1 MSGPPTIDVVVPTVG
16 RPSLGRLLERL
27 ARQSDGLGTVFVVDD
42 RGSTDQ
48 PLKVDAAPPRVRIV
62 RGAASGPA
70 AARNRG
76 WRLSDAEWVAF
87 LDDDVLPPPGWARA
101 LRDDIAACGDRVA
114 GSQGRIRVRLPVGR
128 RPSDAERNVAG
139 LAGARFATADMA
151 YRRAALAAVG
161 GFDERFP
168 RAYREDADLALRV
181 IDTGHEISVGKRVV
195 DHPPGPIRHFASLP
209 RQAGNADDALM
220 RRLHGPGWR
229 RRVGGGRPLLAR
241 HALTTASGLG
251 GIIAA
256 AGGHRRTAMAL
267 GAGWLAL
274 TAAFAYRRIASGPR
288 DPLEVTDM
296 ILTSVLIPPL
306 ATFHRASGEIRWRR
320 VRPARAFD
328 AVLFDRDGTI
338 VDDVP
343 YNNDP
348 DLVRLRPGAREAI
361 ASVRRAGIPFGI
373 VSNQSGIAR
382 GLLTEYGVAA
392 VNRRIEELI
401 GPVPVW
407 AVCPHG
413 PDDGC
418 DCRKPAP
425 GLIVQAASRLGVPP
439 ARCAVIGDIG
449 SDVEAA
455 RAAGARAILVPT
467 EVTRPEEVAV
477 APEVAVSLTQ
487 AVERLLGKPT

>member
-1 MSGPPTIDVVVPTVG
+1 
-16 RPSLGRLLERL
+16 LLERL
-27 ARQSDGLGTVFVVDD
+27 AIQADGLGTVLVVDD
-42 RGSTDQ
+42 RGSTGE
-48 PLKVDAAPPRVRIV
+48 PLAIDAAPPRFRVV
-62 RGAASGPA
+62 PGAASGPA

-76 WRLSDAEWVAF
+76 WRASDAEWIAF
-87 LDDDVLPPPGWARA
+87 LDDDVVPPPGWADA
-101 LRDDIAACGDRVA
+101 LRDDIAACGARVA
-114 GSQGRIRVRLPVGR
+114 GTQGRIRVPLPVGR

-151 YRRAALAAVG
+151 YRRAALVAVG

-181 IDTGHEISVGKRVV
+181 IEAGYEISAGDRVV
-195 DHPPGPIRHFASLP
+195 DHPPGPIRRFASL
-209 RQAGNADDALM
+209 RQQAGNADDALM
-220 RRLHGPGWR
+220 RRLHGPRWR
-229 RRVGGGRPLLAR
+229 PRIGGGRPLLAR
-241 HALTTASGLG
+241 HALTTASGFG

-256 AGGHRRTAMAL
+256 AAGRRRTGVTL
-267 GAGWLAL
+267 GAVWLAL
-274 TAAFAYRRIASGPR
+274 TAAFAYRRIAPGPR
-288 DPLEVTDM
+288 DPREVADM
-296 ILTSVLIPPL
+296 IVTSVLIPPL
-306 ATFHRASGEIRWRR
+306 ATFHRVRGEIQWRG
-320 VRPARAFD
+320 VGPVTALD
-328 AVLFDRDGTI
+328 AVLFDRDGTV

-343 YNNDP
+343 YNGDP

-361 ASVRRAGIPFGI
+361 ASVRCAGIPFGI

-382 GLLTEYGVAA
+382 GLLTENAVAA

-425 GLIVQAASRLGVPP
+425 GLIVQAARRLGVLPE
-439 ARCAVIGDIG
+439 RCAVIGDIG

-467 EVTRPEEVAV
+467 EVTRAEEVAA
-477 APEVAVSLTQ
+477 APEVALSLTE
-487 AVERLLGKPT
+487 AVERLLGKPS

>member
-1 MSGPPTIDVVVPTVG
+1 VGPPQ
-16 RPSLGRLLERL
+16 L
-27 ARQSDGLGTVFVVDD
+27 
-42 RGSTDQ
+42 
-48 PLKVDAAPPRVRIV
+48 RIV
-62 RGAASGPA
+62 PGAASGPA

-76 WRLSDAEWVAF
+76 WHASDADWVAF
-87 LDDDVLPPPGWARA
+87 LDDDVAPPPGWVKA

-114 GSQGRIRVRLPVGR
+114 ASQGRIRVPLPLAR

-151 YRRAALAAVG
+151 YRRAALVAVG

-181 IDTGHEISVGKRVV
+181 MNAGYEISVGKRVV
-195 DHPPGPIRHFASLP
+195 DHPPGPVRRFASLQQ
-209 RQAGNADDALM
+209 QAGNADDALM

-229 RRVGGGRPLLAR
+229 RRIGGDRPLLAR
-241 HALTTASGLG
+241 HALTTAAVIG

-256 AGGHRRTAMAL
+256 AAGRRRTAMAL
-267 GAGWLAL
+267 GAAWLAL
-274 TAAFAYRRIASGPR
+274 TAGFAYRRIAPGPR
-288 DPLEVTDM
+288 GPLELADMLVTS
-296 ILTSVLIPPL
+296 ILIPPL
-306 ATFHRASGEIRWRR
+306 ATFHRVRGEVRWRG
-320 VRPARAFD
+320 VQSARGFD
-328 AVLFDRDGTI
+328 AVLFDRDGTV

-343 YNNDP
+343 YNGDP
-348 DLVRLRPGAREAI
+348 DLVRLRPGARQAI

-382 GLLTEYGVAA
+382 GLLTANAVAA
-392 VNRRIEELI
+392 VNHRIEELV

-425 GLIVQAASRLGVPP
+425 GLIIQAARRLGVPP
-439 ARCAVIGDIG
+439 ERCVVIGDIG

-455 RAAGARAILVPT
+455 RAAGARAILIPT
-467 EVTRPEEVAV
+467 KVTRPEEVAA
-477 APEVAVSLTQ
+477 APEVAFSLTQ
-487 AVERLLGKPT
+487 AVERLLGTSK